1 MTSRPRVAIVGVGG
15 FAGHHRTFVTAVAEK
30 GLIDHVAQVA
40 PPFDQENL
48 ADDVAALRQRG
59 VAIYSSLRQLL
70 AERRGD
76 LDLVTI
82 PTGIPLHRSMTVTCL
97 EAGVNVMVEKPAAGC
112 IQDVDAMIA
121 ARQRSGKLCA
131 VAYQH
136 VYQALARTVKEWVC
150 QGRLGAVRSFRAFGC
165 WPRPP
170 EYYSRNGWAGK
181 LAVGD
186 TWVLDGP
193 HNNALSHAVNLMLYV
208 ASDAPGRS
216 LTPVSVQ
223 AELYRANPIEA
234 ADTVFM
240 RVATAEGPQVYFS
253 VSHCT
258 DRNVNPRFVLE
269 TEKATVTIE
278 YMDDLVVEWSDGRR
292 EEHHFE
298 SAHTDEL
305 EDVVKVLDGHK
316 VGPECPLEVARAET
330 LCACGT
336 YESSAV
342 HPLPGDLLSE
352 GENGVVVAE
361 GMTELVVRG
370 FEEGA
375 LPSEL
380 DVAWAQ
386 AGEEFELEGYDYFPT
401 FRQMPA

>member
-1 MTSRPRVAIVGVGG
+1 MTNRPRVAIVGVGG

-30 GLIDHVAQVA
+30 GLVDHVAQVA

-48 ADDVAALRQRG
+48 ADEVAALRQRG
-59 VAIYSSLRQLL
+59 VAIYPSLRELL
-70 AERRGD
+70 AARRND
-76 LDLVTI
+76 LDLITI
-82 PTGIPLHRSMTVTCL
+82 PTGIPLHRAMTVACL
-97 EAGVNVMVEKPAAGC
+97 EAGVNVLVEKPAAGC

-121 ARQRSGKLCA
+121 ARQRTGKVCA

-150 QGRLGAVRSFRAFGC
+150 QGRLGAVKGLSAFGC

-170 EYYSRNGWAGK
+170 EYYGRNGWAGQ

-193 HNNALSHAVNLMLYV
+193 QNNALSHAVNFMLYV
-208 ASDAPGRS
+208 GNAAPRRS
-216 LTPVSVQ
+216 LTPASVQ
-223 AELYRANPIEA
+223 AELYRANPIQA

-240 RVATAEGPQVYFS
+240 RVETAEGPQVYFA

-269 TEKATVTIE
+269 AENARVSIE
-278 YMDDLVVEWSDGRR
+278 YMDDLVAEWADGRR

-305 EDVVKVLDGHK
+305 EDVVRVLAGHK
-316 VGPECPLEVARAET
+316 VGPDCPLEVARAET

-342 HPLPGDLLSE
+342 HPLPADMLSRGQE
-352 GENGVVVAE
+352 GVIVAA
-361 GMTELVVRG
+361 GMTDLVMRG
-370 FEEGA
+370 FEERA
-375 LPSEL
+375 LPSEMGIP
-380 DVAWAQ
+380 WAR
-386 AGEEFELEGYDYFPT
+386 AGEVIDLQGYDYFPT
-401 FRQMPA
+401 YRQMEQ

>member
-15 FAGHHRTFVTAVAEK
+15 FAGHHRTFVSAVVDK

-40 PPFDQENL
+40 PPYDQEHL
-48 ADDVAALRQRG
+48 ATEVADLRQRG
-59 VAIYSSLRQLL
+59 VSIYPSLRQLL
-70 AERRGD
+70 TERRGD
-76 LDLVTI
+76 LDLITI
-82 PTGIPLHRSMTVTCL
+82 PTGIPLHRTMTVACL
-97 EAGVNVMVEKPAAGC
+97 EAGVNVLVEKPAAGS

-121 ARQRSGKLCA
+121 ARQRSGKVCA

-136 VYQALARTVKEWVC
+136 VYQAMARTVKEWVC
-150 QGRLGAVRSFRAFGC
+150 QGRLGRVRSIRAFGC

-170 EYYSRNGWAGK
+170 QYYGRNGWAGK

-193 HNNALSHAVNLMLYV
+193 QNNALSHAVNFMLYV
-208 ASDAPGRS
+208 GGGTPGRS
-216 LTPVSVQ
+216 LSPATVQ

-234 ADTVFM
+234 ADSVFM
-240 RVATAEGPQVYFS
+240 RVTTAEGPEVYFS

-258 DRNVNPRFVLE
+258 DRNVDPRFVLE
-269 TEKATVTIE
+269 AEKATLTME
-278 YMDDLVVEWSDGRR
+278 YMDDLVVGWKDGRR

-305 EDVVKVLDGHK
+305 EDVVRVLEGHK

-342 HPLPGDLLSE
+342 HALPEGLLSA
-352 GENGVVVAE
+352 GENEVIVAA
-361 GMTELVVRG
+361 GMTELVIRG
-370 FEEGA
+370 FETGA

-380 DVAWAQ
+380 DVPWAR
-386 AGEEFELEGYDYFPT
+386 AGEVIDLEGYDYFPT
-401 FRQMPA
+401 FRQMPV